1 MKYKFITALFA
12 VLASISMVSCGGGKK
27 IDTSVTIT
35 VNFYI
40 DYNYAAE
47 EIIYHTCD
55 VYLNAKITDIPSN
68 PDQNIFADFPNFL
81 GWSSYQL
88 INDVDD
94 LWDFEKDIVDTTYS
108 TLSIY
113 GIWVE

>member
-1 MKYKFITALFA
+1 MKNKFIKAILIG
-12 VLASISMVSCGGGKK
+12 LATLTMIACRGGKK

-47 EIIYHTCD
+47 SIIYHTCD
-55 VYLNAKITDIPSN
+55 VYLNAKITDKPSD
-68 PDQNIFADFPNFL
+68 PKENIFIDFPTFL
-81 GWSSYQL
+81 GWSTYQL
-88 INDVDD
+88 INDTDD
-94 LWDFEKDIVDTTYS
+94 LWDFQKNIVNTTSS
-108 TLSIY
+108 TFSIY